1 MQFKYIQFSQL
12 DIILGK
18 IHEYAWWYT
27 FMYNGVQ
34 FYTPIYNYMNN
45 TITKNLNDNTKSYND
60 SLLFL
65 IKILYKQI
73 KLDFNLMNHLA
84 ESL

>member
-1 MQFKYIQFSQL
+1 
-12 DIILGK
+12 
-18 IHEYAWWYT
+18 
-27 FMYNGVQ
+27 MYNGVQ